1 MKKLKIDVN
10 ERPPLTLWALLSIQH
25 VFGMFSATVLV
36 PIIVGL
42 PVSVALFASGVG
54 TIIYSILTKFKVPV
68 YLGSSFAFITAMLM
82 TNAAMGGAISATQ
95 TGLIMVGIVYVLVGL
110 LVKVV
115 GKDWIGKLLP
125 PVVIGPMIAVIGLG
139 LANWAVTQSGL
150 IEGGNPD
157 EVLVALITL
166 LITVYFMIKGKG
178 FARMIP
184 FLGGIIGGYLV
195 AAIFGLVDIT
205 PIADASLFKL
215 PEFTIWGLDYAPY
228 FGPEAWAIVPIVI
241 VTIAEHIGDH
251 TVLGKICEK
260 PFLQDPGLDRTLMG
274 DGIATAVSAFLGGPA
289 NTTYGENTGII
300 GATKVGSVYV
310 TVGAAAIAVLLS
322 FSGVV
327 SAAIS
332 TIPAPVLGGISLLL
346 YGVIASNGLRVL
358 IDAKVDFTKNRNLI
372 IASVMLVLG
381 LGGAVFQLFGMAAL
395 SGVALAGISG
405 VFLNWLLPE

>member
-1 MKKLKIDVN
+1 MKNLKIDVN
-10 ERPPLTLWALLSIQH
+10 ERPSLTLWALLSIQH

-82 TNAAMGGAISATQ
+82 TNAAMGGDISATQ

-110 LVKVV
+110 LVKVI
-115 GKDWIGKLLP
+115 GKDWISKLLP

-150 IEGGNPD
+150 IEGGNPN

-166 LITVYFMIKGKG
+166 LITVYFMVKGKG

-195 AAIFGLVDIT
+195 AATFGLVDIT
-205 PIADASLFKL
+205 PIADAALFRL
-215 PEFTIWGLDYAPY
+215 PEFTVWGLDYTPY
-228 FGPEAWAIVPIVI
+228 FGPEAWAIVPIAI

-260 PFLQDPGLDRTLMG
+260 PFLRDPGLDRTLMG
-274 DGIATAVSAFLGGPA
+274 DGVATAVSAFLGGPA

-310 TVGAAAIAVLLS
+310 TVGAAVIAVLLS